1 VTAEIVDDDN
11 VAGLE
16 RWHHHL
22 LDIGQEAFA
31 IDRSV
36 DHARSVDAIMAQRGK
51 EGERPPAAMPSSRL
65 VLTDETWAKTNM
77 TRTHGR
83 ARRGEPAS
91 CSKNGVDRP
100 CSRPEPLRE

>member
-1 VTAEIVDDDN
+1 MTAEIVDDDN

-36 DHARSVDAIMAQRGK
+36 DHARSVDAVMARRDK
-51 EGERPPAAMPSSRL
+51 EGQRPPAAMP
-65 VLTDETWAKTNM
+65 
-77 TRTHGR
+77 
-83 ARRGEPAS
+83 
-91 CSKNGVDRP
+91 
-100 CSRPEPLRE
+100 